1 MTKNPLV
8 EAQTTNYT
16 ISSLNQIF
24 GEARNFV
31 VCSES
36 LNQSFFT
43 IKRFFEFS
51 PKKLNIFIF
60 STIFSKKGVFFL
72 LKRPLKC
79 CNISRREIAIRYVV
93 VSISM
98 SSQFYHLFKAQPLV
112 ILVDDETFLMT
123 TAAPPPTK
131 NRCKCTKPQNICILS
146 VDVPWRPNGNQFDK
160 SRESTW
166 KKPAIRGVNVISE
179 NCGQLTIARRS
190 PACFL
195 AGNQRILV
203 AGGCSA
209 PNEHTDSM
217 EMLEISEIG
226 EIRSIFLDEK
236 LEIGASCS
244 GFDWDTHSSEKPIF
258 GGFEAHS
265 CLDDVQVLNNS
276 GTMWKC
282 RKLAKK
288 SPKIKNSTILEVKN
302 GEFLMFGGWE
312 DEQRTSKA
320 IRRITFNEDFTD
332 YSCDFAGFLSYPV
345 EAKVF
350 IFHLKNPK
358 FIVKILIFHQNFQLN
373 YRFYP
378 QKFQIFPGH
387 TCIQIDSSVFLIG
400 GFDGCFVLDSIIKYD
415 LKTGKSEVLDT
426 KLRGKRENH
435 VACVLGDTWLVV
447 AGGWNSRQALDDVEV
462 FEIRK
467 IGGKIELAPCQ
478 VAGKLNFARNR
489 PNAEWKVSMRYN
501 QLPGGATTIFVASP
515 LHCDFAEI
523 SNFPRCKCAL
533 MRKST
538 KTSKTM
544 YFCG

>member
-1 MTKNPLV
+1 MHKTAKYLYIIGGCALAAEREPIRQIERIHV
-8 EAQTTNYT
+8 E
-16 ISSLNQIF
+16 
-24 GEARNFV
+24 
-31 VCSES
+31 
-36 LNQSFFT
+36 
-43 IKRFFEFS
+43 
-51 PKKLNIFIF
+51 
-60 STIFSKKGVFFL
+60 
-72 LKRPLKC
+72 
-79 CNISRREIAIRYVV
+79 
-93 VSISM
+93 
-98 SSQFYHLFKAQPLV
+98 KAG
-112 ILVDDETFLMT
+112 D
-123 TAAPPPTK
+123 
-131 NRCKCTKPQNICILS
+131 S
-146 VDVPWRPNGNQFDK
+146 
-160 SRESTW
+160 
-166 KKPAIRGVNVISE
+166 VNVISE

-345 EAKVF
+345 E
-350 IFHLKNPK
+350 
-358 FIVKILIFHQNFQLN
+358 
-373 YRFYP
+373 
-378 QKFQIFPGH
+378 GH

-489 PNAEWKVSMRYN
+489 PSAVV
-501 QLPGGATTIFVASP
+501 I
-515 LHCDFAEI
+515 
-523 SNFPRCKCAL
+523 
-533 MRKST
+533 
-538 KTSKTM
+538 
-544 YFCG
+544 